1 MDEESTGI
9 LFAVIAMAGVA
20 ALGLVLYLVFKTML
34 ILLLVALGL
43 GAALLPLFLRRQKTR
58 REGIR

>member
-1 MDEESTGI
+1 MDEESRGI
-9 LFAVIAMAGVA
+9 LFAVIAMVGVA

-43 GAALLPLFLRRQKTR
+43 GAALLPLFLRR
-58 REGIR
+58 